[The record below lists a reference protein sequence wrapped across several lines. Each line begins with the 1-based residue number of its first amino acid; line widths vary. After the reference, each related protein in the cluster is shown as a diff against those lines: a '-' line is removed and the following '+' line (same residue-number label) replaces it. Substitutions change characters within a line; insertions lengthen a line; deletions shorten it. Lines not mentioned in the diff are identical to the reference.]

1 MGRTTIAK
9 SLLLPKVTHILT
21 AFPILDDK
29 HISKLEMVIYDFIW
43 GGCKKRHAF
52 NKKDAQ
58 CSFDDGGLEMPNLRV
73 PISSYLFSWFR
84 RALREE
90 DNNHWRMHLDNLLI
104 DACGFNFISLLNK
117 GDHVWQKAQ
126 GKIANP
132 FWKRCLKTFKVLVEA
147 FLKHSPHL
155 IVKYPIWECSA
166 FKIGNRP
173 LNPRQIENRSIAE
186 KVNFAYDFI
195 DGEGELITKS
205 DLEIKIGSEIPQPVY
220 LAVAQKLSN
229 YATLPGEKYPVKNNP
244 HIPAYAEL
252 FSISTKGCSKWAKMI
267 HRQRTPNILSNEI
280 KMSQKFDIQGG
291 EERWKQ
297 AYLQNKMIRYGNNI
311 RWLNSQIMRGSLPTN
326 SYLLKAKIKN
336 SDRCSF

>member
-1 MGRTTIAK
+1 M
-9 SLLLPKVTHILT
+9 
-21 AFPILDDK
+21 
-29 HISKLEMVIYDFIW
+29 
-43 GGCKKRHAF
+43 
-52 NKKDAQ
+52 
-58 CSFDDGGLEMPNLRV
+58 
-73 PISSYLFSWFR
+73 
-84 RALREE
+84 
-90 DNNHWRMHLDNLLI
+90 
-104 DACGFNFISLLNK
+104 
-117 GDHVWQKAQ
+117 
-126 GKIANP
+126 
-132 FWKRCLKTFKVLVEA
+132 VEA

-252 FSISTKGCSKWAKMI
+252 FSISTKGCSKWAKLI

-291 EERWKQ
+291 EERRKQ
-297 AYLQNKMIRYGNNI
+297 AYLQNEMIRYGNNI

-336 SDRCSF
+336 SDRCSFCKAEVETIEHLFWSCRVVNAFLTNTEFELSSRGLGTDIPFGTDSAFFREIMFLGDNRTFIPPESPYMLDQLKRFIWLCRCRNSLLSWFGFRNFIVKESNLDKCLSLRYPDMRFLGNLGDRLGIG